1 LSIPDPKNSTMVL
14 LVLLGRISCVL
25 MSSTF
30 MNTIMP
36 PLAGAVSD
44 HLNTIIG
51 RRHPLMML
59 GALVGAFCS
68 MCMAFFIFPLRYGF
82 FESTFFGLVCFAV
95 CQGASLSMAQ
105 GAFQGLIPDLIEDE
119 KMGLTAGIMGL
130 VRSLGNLIGVVLTGA
145 LVEFVPYPWNFI
157 STYFIL
163 SCVILYCYLY
173 SFVALEENPP
183 PVRKPF
189 SCREFVLAF
198 WLPPKKY
205 CNFYFVFLSRACFE
219 LGTFGIVSFIQYYLA
234 DVYNDPLTG
243 AVVGSNIILIM
254 FHGDLWM
261 VYLACGF
268 IGIGIG
274 SFYAVDLALGIDTLP
289 DKENI
294 AKDMGIWTISSVI
307 PAMCAPFLTGLVLDT
322 AKRFTSLRAA
332 WAMAFGLSGFWYVL
346 SGIFILPIRVIK
358 KDLVPTT
365 TSEVK
370 AAPKVEELNS
380 QVTDDPRTETDLTT
394 DMNFDLTEDLKS
406 I

>member
-1 LSIPDPKNSTMVL
+1 
-14 LVLLGRISCVL
+14 
-25 MSSTF
+25 
-30 MNTIMP
+30 
-36 PLAGAVSD
+36 
-44 HLNTIIG
+44 
-51 RRHPLMML
+51 
-59 GALVGAFCS
+59 
-68 MCMAFFIFPLRYGF
+68 
-82 FESTFFGLVCFAV
+82 VCFAV

-234 DVYNDPLTG
+234 DVYNDPYATFSSSLLLAVILIIGLVSSPVSGWISDKISRKLIVVLSCLLTG